1 MIDDGILSVVGV
13 TRELVLDIGITE
25 EQYET
30 WINMEMSE
38 FLIRLE
44 CRR

>member
-1 MIDDGILSVVGV
+1 MVDDGILSVVGV

-25 EQYET
+25 EQYKT
-30 WINMEMSE
+30 YIDMEMSE
-38 FLIRLE
+38 FLISLE